1 MLNINCNKI
10 FIIFFICLFIALG
23 KTNAF
28 CSPKDILNQ
37 EILAKAITEHIEKN
51 MPWPADS
58 ARIELLSQLSAIVAD
73 KVGLSFK
80 VTIRSRE
87 EYLGDTSFTLRIFQN
102 DVFLK
107 EETVRVRIEVLREFV
122 VSTNN
127 LGRDTLITANDVS
140 LQKKWI
146 RSIPINSISTL
157 EEATGKIMAVSI
169 RPNTEITRNMLK
181 ELMPVKKGKMVHII
195 LDNGVMKIM
204 AMGLSEEDGAEG
216 AIVKVR
222 NITSS
227 KTIYARVIGQ
237 SKVKVDF

>member
-1 MLNINCNKI
+1 MLNIKCNKI
-10 FIIFFICLFIALG
+10 FIIFFICLLIALG

-37 EILAKAITEHIEKN
+37 EILAKAITEHIEIN

-58 ARIELLSQLSAIVAD
+58 ARIELLSQLSAITAD

-80 VTIRSRE
+80 VASKSRE

-127 LGRDTLITANDVS
+127 LGRDALITVNDVS

-146 RSIPINSISTL
+146 RSIPINAISTL
-157 EEATGKIMAVSI
+157 EEATGKIMTVSI

-181 ELMPVKKGKMVHII
+181 ELMPVKKGKMVHIV

-227 KTIYARVIGQ
+227 KIIYARVIGQ

>member
-1 MLNINCNKI
+1 M
-10 FIIFFICLFIALG
+10 
-23 KTNAF
+23 
-28 CSPKDILNQ
+28 
-37 EILAKAITEHIEKN
+37 
-51 MPWPADS
+51 
-58 ARIELLSQLSAIVAD
+58 
-73 KVGLSFK
+73 
-80 VTIRSRE
+80 
-87 EYLGDTSFTLRIFQN
+87 
-102 DVFLK
+102 
-107 EETVRVRIEVLREFV
+107 
-122 VSTNN
+122 
-127 LGRDTLITANDVS
+127 
-140 LQKKWI
+140 
-146 RSIPINSISTL
+146 

-195 LDNGVMKIM
+195 LDNGAMKIM

>member
-1 MLNINCNKI
+1 MLNINFNKI
-10 FIIFFICLFIALG
+10 FIIFFICLLIGWG

-28 CSPKDILNQ
+28 CSPKDIMNH
-37 EILAKAITEHIEKN
+37 EILTKAISEHIEKN

-80 VTIRSRE
+80 VSSRSRD
-87 EYLGDTSFTLRIFQN
+87 EYLGDTSFTVRIFQN
-102 DVFLK
+102 NVFFK

-127 LGRDTLITANDVS
+127 LGRDALITTNDIS
-140 LQKKWI
+140 LQKKWV
-146 RSIPINSISTL
+146 RAIPFNAISAL
-157 EEATGKIMAVSI
+157 EDATGKIMCVSI

-181 ELMPVKKGKMVHII
+181 ELMPVKKGKMVHIT

>member
-1 MLNINCNKI
+1 ML
-10 FIIFFICLFIALG
+10 IALG
-23 KTNAF
+23 RTNAF
-28 CSPKDILNQ
+28 CGQKDILNQ

-51 MPWPADS
+51 MPWPSDS
-58 ARIELLSQLSAIVAD
+58 ARIEMLSQFSAIVAD

-80 VTIRSRE
+80 VASRPRE
-87 EYLGDTSFTLRIFQN
+87 EYLGDTSFTVRIFQN
-102 DVFLK
+102 DVFFK
-107 EETVRVRIEVLREFV
+107 EETVRVRIEVLRDFV

-127 LGRDTLITANDVS
+127 LGRDALVTANDIS
-140 LQKKWI
+140 LQKKWV
-146 RSIPINSISTL
+146 RVIPLNAISAL
-157 EEATGKIMAVSI
+157 EDVAGKIMCVSI

-181 ELMPVKKGKMVHII
+181 ELMPVKKGKMVHIV

-227 KTIYARVIGQ
+227 KIIYARVIGQ

>member
-1 MLNINCNKI
+1 MLNRNFNKI
-10 FIIFFICLFIALG
+10 FIIFFICLLIVLG
-23 KTNAF
+23 NTNAF

-37 EILAKAITEHIEKN
+37 EILANAITEHIEKN
-51 MPWPADS
+51 MPWPADT
-58 ARIELLSQLSAIVAD
+58 ARIELLSILSAIVAD
-73 KVGLSFK
+73 KDALSFK
-80 VTIRSRE
+80 VTSRSRE
-87 EYLGDTSFTLRIFQN
+87 EYLGDTSFTVRIFQN

-127 LGRDTLITANDVS
+127 LGRDTLVNANDISV
-140 LQKKWI
+140 QKKWV
-146 RSIPINSISTL
+146 RTIPINAISDV
-157 EEATGKIMAVSI
+157 EEATGKIMCVSI

-181 ELMPVKKGKMVHII
+181 ELMPVKKGKVVHIV

-227 KTIYARVIGQ
+227 KIFYARVIGQ